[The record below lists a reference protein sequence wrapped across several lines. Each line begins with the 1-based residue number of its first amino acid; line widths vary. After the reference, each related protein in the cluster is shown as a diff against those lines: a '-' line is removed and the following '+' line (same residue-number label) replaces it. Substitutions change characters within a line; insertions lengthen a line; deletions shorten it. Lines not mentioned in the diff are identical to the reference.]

1 MHQATIGLF
10 GHIVKSVIYKVETTL
25 RDDAYVK
32 TTAEGQPKFLVGM
45 PTLDGTW
52 TRLSRRLTHVDSDI
66 CGYQLTPKY
75 AAHVRHVFLDGKSA
89 FTAGRMELLMMI
101 LPFVLVDLIDPELR
115 FVEQAIREG
124 KVDTNAMGNRPAP
137 PKDPCPDMVRALAC
151 FLDWYMQARL
161 LLFPVDMAPEL
172 QRRAKVMK
180 ETLQEV
186 FPDKSGQIAAW
197 NFPKMHAPDHKAS
210 EILAHGSTIFTE
222 TGPFETGH
230 KQNIKNLSG
239 NSNGKD
245 QFITIAK
252 FHDRSSNVTK
262 LKQAISRNS
271 RFLSQKNESDSGSSS
286 DSAAYEEDD
295 DILTDEITS
304 RPCEMAVRMPL
315 WDMIFQSKDLRRE
328 PLSLG
333 PKGRGLQRIIL
344 AACKAGAPARSQA
357 NRGKA
362 PSSRFVYNY
371 ADENPDLRYLS
382 TQLGHFAHEYLRGP
396 LELPDV
402 PEAERDIN
410 GVLERCLLREGDGA
424 DIFTFGGLAIRS
436 LNHKGTVRVRSRLF
450 PSDKFFGK
458 NPKVIARLS

>member
-10 GHIVKSVIYKVETTL
+10 GHVVKAVIYKVETTL
-25 RDDAYVK
+25 RDDPYIK
-32 TTAEGQPKFLVGM
+32 GKTAEGQPKYLIGM
-45 PTLDGTW
+45 PTIDGVW
-52 TRLSRRLTHVDSDI
+52 ARLCRRLTHVRSDI
-66 CGYQLTPKY
+66 SGYQLTPKY

-124 KVDTNAMGNRPAP
+124 KVDTNAMGNRPAA

-172 QRRAKVMK
+172 QRRAQVMK

-186 FPDKSGQIAAW
+186 FPEKSGQTAAW

-210 EILAHGSTIFTE
+210 EILGHGSTIFTE

-230 KQNIKNLSG
+230 KQNIKDLSG

-252 FHDRSSNVTK
+252 YHDRASNVTK

-271 RFLSQKNESDSGSSS
+271 RFLSREDESDSGSSS

-315 WDMIFQSKDLRRE
+315 WDMTFQVKDLRRE
-328 PLSLG
+328 PFSLG
-333 PKGRGLQRIIL
+333 TKGRGRQRIVL
-344 AACKAGAPARSQA
+344 AACKAGAPGRSQA
-357 NRGKA
+357 NKGKA
-362 PSSRFVYNY
+362 PAKRFVYNF
-371 ADENPDLRYLS
+371 ADENPDLKYLP
-382 TQLGHFAHEYLRGP
+382 TQLGHFAHEYLRIS
-396 LELPDV
+396 LDLPDV

-410 GVLERCLLREGDGA
+410 GVLERCLFRESDGA

-436 LNHKGTVRVRSRLF
+436 LHHKGTVRVRSRPF

-458 NPKVIARLS
+458 NPKVFAR